1 MFWLVNIITTATASQ
16 LFQCSYVNVLKLEW
30 CAGRVSLCFGWLTT
44 ATASQ
49 LFQYNFIYIIYDL
62 VPKGA
67 HARGYALQLKIKH
80 C

>member
-1 MFWLVNIITTATASQ
+1 MLYKGSAIFAELSSDSPQSDPLSVGVKQ
-16 LFQCSYVNVLKLEW
+16 LETLRYHNTVIKYLH
-30 CAGRVSLCFGWLTT
+30 
-44 ATASQ
+44 
-49 LFQYNFIYIIYDL
+49 DL

>member
-1 MFWLVNIITTATASQ
+1 MVAAQ
-16 LFQCSYVNVLKLEW
+16 HH
-30 CAGRVSLCFGWLTT
+30 
-44 ATASQ
+44 
-49 LFQYNFIYIIYDL
+49 IYIYIYDL

>member
-1 MFWLVNIITTATASQ
+1 MKYEDNKFIQHKIQYTVAQFRVGVEVSREKRPNEQKFKKGGGNLV
-16 LFQCSYVNVLKLEW
+16 FVL
-30 CAGRVSLCFGWLTT
+30 LCFNYST
-44 ATASQ
+44 
-49 LFQYNFIYIIYDL
+49 IYIYDL